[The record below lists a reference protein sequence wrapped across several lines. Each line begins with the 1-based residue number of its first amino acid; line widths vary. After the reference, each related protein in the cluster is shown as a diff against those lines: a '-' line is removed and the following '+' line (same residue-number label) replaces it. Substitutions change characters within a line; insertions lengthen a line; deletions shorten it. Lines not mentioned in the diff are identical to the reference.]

1 LKIGVQSR
9 LAVDNKLAEELYCA
23 SCGEQYGLTQRD
35 FTAILE
41 QIVARQTDLGS
52 REQVS
57 AFLRGLHLEELALA
71 RGCAAGH
78 QSAWDFFLTRYR
90 ETLYMA
96 ARSIAREEGAARDL
110 ADSLYADLY
119 GMRMRDGE
127 RMSKLASYNG
137 RGSLAG
143 WLRTVLAQ
151 QHIDEYRK
159 VKRLV
164 SLEEES
170 EKGVQFASAP
180 KTNGLNV
187 AVQQDQGKLELAT
200 DEALGQLSSEERFL
214 LASYFLD
221 GQTLAQIA
229 RVLKVHESTI
239 SRKLDKL
246 AGTLRKRIRDI
257 LVRDGLSRPRAEEL
271 LETDVRDLGVNVRQ
285 KVAAPGDGNPQ
296 EAAQGIARPTF
307 SIKDKIAPDALK
319 LNRPGTAGKDL

>member
-1 LKIGVQSR
+1 LKTGVQSR
-9 LAVDNKLAEELYCA
+9 SAFDNRLAEELYRA
-23 SCGEQYGLTQRD
+23 SCAEQYGLTQGE
-35 FTAILE
+35 FVAILE
-41 QIVARQTDLGS
+41 QIVVRQADLGS
-52 REQVS
+52 PEQVS
-57 AFLRGLHLEELALA
+57 GFLRGLHLEELALA
-71 RGCAAGH
+71 RACAVGH
-78 QSAWDFFLTRYR
+78 QRAWDFFLTRYR

-119 GMRMRDGE
+119 GMRTREGE
-127 RMSKLASYNG
+127 RISKLASYNG

-164 SLEEES
+164 SLEEEN

-180 KTNGLNV
+180 KTNGLNI
-187 AVQQDQGKLELAT
+187 AVQQDQGKLERAT
-200 DEALGQLSSEERFL
+200 DEALGQISSEERFL

-229 RVLKVHESTI
+229 RVLRVHESTI
-239 SRKLDKL
+239 SRKIDKL
-246 AGTLRKRIRDI
+246 AGTLRRRIRDI

-271 LETDVRDLGVNVRQ
+271 LETDVRDLAVNVRQ
-285 KVAAPGDGNPQ
+285 TITAQGDGSPQ
-296 EAAQGIARPTF
+296 EATQGIPRPAF